1 MPRYTVLVFFFLAYF
16 TLLFLRG
23 AIYQKTHTHTQ
34 KKIQLAEKQ
43 IFLRKL
49 LLIVGVNN
57 PLSRDAQHLPRDRKQ
72 AHSQG
77 LVAPL
82 QLAPGNSRQDCYG
95 QAVFSEKRGWMCILS
110 SPFLG
115 CVTLGT
121 LPDGGASSSVRRW
134 GWWCD
139 SWPRP
144 TWSICADPVAVALHV
159 LMHFIL
165 SAAPW
170 RLKGCA

>member
-1 MPRYTVLVFFFLAYF
+1 MSCHMGKERILPLFNFLLGRNKQLCIDLPQAQDAPLVR
-16 TLLFLRG
+16 TCDVVTSGKSVKG
-23 AIYQKTHTHTQ
+23 ALKTFVTWTY
-34 KKIQLAEKQ
+34 KINK
-43 IFLRKL
+43 
-49 LLIVGVNN
+49 
-57 PLSRDAQHLPRDRKQ
+57 KQ
-72 AHSQG
+72 ARSQG